1 MIIVHKKA
9 KKYLISAFLQQN
21 TANLMCGIEDML
33 PMMHEMQH
41 FNQIAKRIANI
52 RLTIILYQPRS
63 FVRYS
68 FGVHPIDSR
77 KIFPI

>member
-1 MIIVHKKA
+1 
-9 KKYLISAFLQQN
+9 
-21 TANLMCGIEDML
+21 MCGIEDML

-77 KIFPI
+77 KIFPAAEKDLRLGHAVGNAGLDIVTAP

>member
-1 MIIVHKKA
+1 
-9 KKYLISAFLQQN
+9 
-21 TANLMCGIEDML
+21 MCGIEDML